1 MGARQLKQTA
11 ECAGAGRTGSD
22 ESSQFCPSL
31 HQRDEDHSREVCGAP
46 SRRGSSP
53 ATGRKSKQP
62 GNDCW
67 GMRLWECQFDA
78 QCFPA
83 GIENSTGT
91 LSSPLSKYAPR
102 ATAPK
107 GKGQHTEARATIG

>member
-11 ECAGAGRTGSD
+11 ECAGARGTGGD
-22 ESSQFCPSL
+22 ESSQLCPSL
-31 HQRDEDHSREVCGAP
+31 YQRDEDHACEVCGTPARR
-46 SRRGSSP
+46 SRSP

-67 GMRLWECQFDA
+67 RVRLWECQFDA

-83 GIENSTGT
+83 GTENCTWT
-91 LSSPLSKYAPR
+91 LSSPLSKSASR
-102 ATAPK
+102 ATATK
-107 GKGQHTEARATIG
+107 